1 MACGRQLPVPL
12 HAGDGIAHGLQ
23 LTLVRDL
30 VAADQ
35 VQVGRLG
42 AHGRSLPRNEAAPR
56 DGDRVH
62 DPLRVW
68 DDAGGPG
75 LPLHPHAGEGRA
87 LGEGGDDLVRDP
99 RAHHDPLPRPVTR
112 RQLAESL
119 QQRRAIVS
127 QAVVLRLVRE
137 PLQLQPASIL
147 ASRRREALPRVGAG
161 QALLHGEL
169 PHESGERVIDR
180 GVAHPI
186 RPLTSAVT
194 SATMKSQRC
203 AAARA
208 KPLPACA

>member
-1 MACGRQLPVPL
+1 MPAKVVPL
-12 HAGDGIAHGLQ
+12 AK
-23 LTLVRDL
+23 
-30 VAADQ
+30 AAMIWS
-35 VQVGRLG
+35 VIRVPTMIPCPGR
-42 AHGRSLPRNEAAPR
+42 
-56 DGDRVH
+56 
-62 DPLRVW
+62 
-68 DDAGGPG
+68 
-75 LPLHPHAGEGRA
+75 
-87 LGEGGDDLVRDP
+87 
-99 RAHHDPLPRPVTR
+99 
-112 RQLAESL
+112 
-119 QQRRAIVS
+119 
-127 QAVVLRLVRE
+127 QAVVLRLVRQ
-137 PLQLQPASIL
+137 PLQLQPASSL